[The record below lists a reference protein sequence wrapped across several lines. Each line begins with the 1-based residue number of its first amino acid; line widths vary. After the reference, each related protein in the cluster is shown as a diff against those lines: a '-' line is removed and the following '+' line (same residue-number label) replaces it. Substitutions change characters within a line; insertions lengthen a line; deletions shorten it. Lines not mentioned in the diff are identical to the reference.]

1 MKTSADAPLGG
12 THRLTAAPAFPAC
25 TGVRFLVDN
34 EQALF
39 AGNENGYVYEISCP
53 FATQAAANRLL
64 TKLQNFVY
72 RPFTA
77 EAAVINPACELGD
90 TIAVPDGLGGTFLS
104 GLFSSDLVFD
114 SICAASVA
122 APDEAFAPPVRT
134 SVGREKASGNTVPLG
149 STIPPA
155 AVRLRFSHA
164 IGALPSAFGL
174 RCLAGVCLVSVL
186 NFASRFR
193 TIQSA

>member
-1 MKTSADAPLGG
+1 MPPGICALG
-12 THRLTAAPAFPAC
+12 
-25 TGVRFLVDN
+25 
-34 EQALF
+34 
-39 AGNENGYVYEISCP
+39 S
-53 FATQAAANRLL
+53 
-64 TKLQNFVY
+64 
-72 RPFTA
+72 
-77 EAAVINPACELGD
+77 
-90 TIAVPDGLGGTFLS
+90 TILRSSGAVPDG
-104 GLFSSDLVFD
+104 
-114 SICAASVA
+114 
-122 APDEAFAPPVRT
+122 AFAPPVRT
-134 SVGREKASGNTVPLG
+134 SVGREKASGNTGPVG

>member
-1 MKTSADAPLGG
+1 MPPGICALG
-12 THRLTAAPAFPAC
+12 
-25 TGVRFLVDN
+25 
-34 EQALF
+34 
-39 AGNENGYVYEISCP
+39 S
-53 FATQAAANRLL
+53 
-64 TKLQNFVY
+64 
-72 RPFTA
+72 
-77 EAAVINPACELGD
+77 
-90 TIAVPDGLGGTFLS
+90 TILRSSGAVPDG
-104 GLFSSDLVFD
+104 
-114 SICAASVA
+114 
-122 APDEAFAPPVRT
+122 AFAPPVRT
-134 SVGREKASGNTVPLG
+134 SVGREKASGNTGPVGSTIPPSSVGREKASGNTGPVG